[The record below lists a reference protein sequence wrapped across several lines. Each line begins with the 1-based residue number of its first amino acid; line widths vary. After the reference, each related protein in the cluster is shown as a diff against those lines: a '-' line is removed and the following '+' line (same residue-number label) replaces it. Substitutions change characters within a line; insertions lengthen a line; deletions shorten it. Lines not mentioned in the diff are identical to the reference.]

1 MWFYIKLAWRN
12 VFRNKRRTVIASTA
26 IGIGLASL
34 IFVDGLIIGMK
45 DSMIRSATGSFL
57 GEAQIHA
64 EDYRQTREVEKTIH
78 QPGEVQGELQQAR
91 EVENFTPRV
100 MSYAMIT
107 SAANVRSVQMVGVEP
122 ERESGVSKIDDAV
135 QEGTFFGEDNPRDV
149 LIGSELAEIL
159 EVSLG
164 DRVVITVSQ
173 AESGDLSQEMFRISG
188 MFHFNAQEMDKG
200 MIFVRLGK
208 AQEMLNLG
216 DGIHEIAV
224 QFHNIQDSMDPELPF
239 WERFS
244 RRGNEAASWTELLP
258 QLKAVFEMTA
268 ISRWVMFVLLASVV
282 VFGII
287 NTLFMSLYERL
298 FEFGVLRAVGT
309 RSGGVFRLMILEAG
323 ALGIISAGI
332 GIVLGLIVTAVL
344 AHTGIDYRGIEFAG
358 STIHELIYPVLNVH
372 QFIFYPLGVI
382 AFTALVGVYPAFT
395 AARMSITEA
404 MRRSL

>member
-188 MFHFNAQEMDKG
+188 TFHFNAQEMDKG

-268 ISRWVMFVLLASVV
+268 ISRWVMFVLIASVV

-309 RSGGVFRLMILEAG
+309 RSGGVLRLMILEAG

>member
-1 MWFYIKLAWRN
+1 MWFYVKLAWRN

-64 EDYRQTREVEKTIH
+64 EGYRQTREVEKTIH
-78 QPGEVQGELQQAR
+78 QPGEVQGELQQAGM
-91 EVENFTPRV
+91 VENFTPRV

-122 ERESGVSKIDDAV
+122 ESESGVSKIDDAV
-135 QEGTFFGEDNPRDV
+135 QEGTFFGEDSPRDV

-208 AQEMLNLG
+208 AQEMLNLDG
-216 DGIHEIAV
+216 GIHEIAV

-244 RRGNEAASWTELLP
+244 SRGNQAASWTELLP

-268 ISRWVMFVLLASVV
+268 ISRWVMFVLIASVV

-309 RSGGVFRLMILEAG
+309 RSGGVLRLMILEAG

-332 GIVLGLIVTAVL
+332 GIVLGLVVTAVL

>member
-12 VFRNKRRTVIASTA
+12 VFRNKRRTIIASTA

-34 IFVDGLIIGMK
+34 IFVDGLLIGMK
-45 DSMIRSATGSFL
+45 DSMIRSATSSFL
-57 GEAQIHA
+57 GEAQIHS
-64 EDYRQTREVEKTIH
+64 EGYRQTREVDETIN
-78 QPGEVQGELQQAR
+78 QAGKVINKLRQAPEVKYFA
-91 EVENFTPRV
+91 PRA

-122 ERESGVSKIDDAV
+122 QREKNISKIDEAV
-135 QEGTFFGEDNPRDV
+135 REGTFFEESDPRDV
-149 LIGSELAEIL
+149 LIGEELAEIL

-164 DRVVITVSQ
+164 DRMVITVSQ

-188 MFHFNAQEMDKG
+188 LFHFNTQEMDKG
-200 MIFVRLGK
+200 MIFIQLDK
-208 AQEMLNLG
+208 AQEMLNIV

-224 QFHNIQDSMDPELPF
+224 QFQNIQDSMKPGLPF

-244 RRGNEAASWTELLP
+244 QWGNEAVSWTEVLP
-258 QLKAVFEMTA
+258 QMNAVFEMTA
-268 ISRWVMFVLLASVV
+268 ISRFVMFILIAAVV

-287 NTLFMSLYERL
+287 NTLFMSMYERL

-309 RSGGVFRLMILEAG
+309 RSGGVLRLMIFESG

-332 GIVLGLIVTAVL
+332 GIVLGLAVTALL

-358 STIHELIYPVLNVH
+358 STIQELIYPVLNVY
-372 QFIFYPLGVI
+372 QFIFYPLGIIV
-382 AFTALVGVYPAFT
+382 FTSLIGLYPALT

-404 MRRSL
+404 MRRSM

>member
-309 RSGGVFRLMILEAG
+309 RSGGVLRLMILEAG